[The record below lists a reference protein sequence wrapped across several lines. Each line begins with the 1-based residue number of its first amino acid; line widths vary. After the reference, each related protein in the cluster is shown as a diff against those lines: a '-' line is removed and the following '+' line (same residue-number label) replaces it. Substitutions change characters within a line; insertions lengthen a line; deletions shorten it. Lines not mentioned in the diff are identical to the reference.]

1 MSETAIALKQSF
13 LPMEYCYPII
23 FSVVSEKNLDYMDSP
38 VPCLICYWG
47 DQNSELRLRDR
58 YKQISEDK
66 SMPSI
71 LIDLNA
77 FVAYNIVKDTE

>member
-1 MSETAIALKQSF
+1 
-13 LPMEYCYPII
+13 
-23 FSVVSEKNLDYMDSP
+23 MDSP

-71 LIDLNA
+71 LIDLNTL
-77 FVAYNIVKDTE
+77 VAYNIVKDTE